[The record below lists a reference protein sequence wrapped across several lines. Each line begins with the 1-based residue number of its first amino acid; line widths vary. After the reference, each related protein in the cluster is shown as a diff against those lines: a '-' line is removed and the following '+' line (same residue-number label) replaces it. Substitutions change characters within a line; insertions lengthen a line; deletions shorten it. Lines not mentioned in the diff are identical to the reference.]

1 MRALD
6 RFIVKSTAG
15 GFQQEIEL
23 VVNFC
28 PLCPHTASSGGKC
41 KSFHAGL
48 ILKSRETVMGFFP
61 V

>member
-1 MRALD
+1 MRVLD

-15 GFQQEIEL
+15 GFHQEIEL

-28 PLCPHTASSGGKC
+28 PLCPHTASSGGKY

-48 ILKSRETVMGFFP
+48 ILKSRETVMGSFP